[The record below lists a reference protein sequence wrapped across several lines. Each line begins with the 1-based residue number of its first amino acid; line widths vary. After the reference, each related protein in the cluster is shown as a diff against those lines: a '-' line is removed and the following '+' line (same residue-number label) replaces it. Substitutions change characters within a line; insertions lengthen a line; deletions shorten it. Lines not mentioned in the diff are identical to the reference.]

1 MEPPAEAAR
10 FLGGTRPVRVIRPES
25 HPDMDLKVVEPLS
38 AMRDPVSD
46 DAGRRAGAVKLPN
59 RHTTHISGVGPAMEA
74 LAERKGL
81 TSGGGDEHTSRV
93 STGGS
98 VWPAIERSVLDEV
111 LKHHTTL
118 VFVNSRALRKN
129 SPHGSTTCMR
139 NCAHPGKLGLKPPS
153 KRTQGG
159 MRCPTVGLA
168 ERT

>member
-1 MEPPAEAAR
+1 MPAGLSNASGFPPLWNRPAEAAR

-59 RHTTHISGVGPAMEA
+59 RHTTHISGVSPAMEA

-118 VFVNSRALRKN
+118 VFVNSR
-129 SPHGSTTCMR
+129 
-139 NCAHPGKLGLKPPS
+139 
-153 KRTQGG
+153 
-159 MRCPTVGLA
+159 GLA
-168 ERT
+168 EKLTARLNDLYAQLRTIPENWV

>member
-1 MEPPAEAAR
+1 
-10 FLGGTRPVRVIRPES
+10 
-25 HPDMDLKVVEPLS
+25 
-38 AMRDPVSD
+38 
-46 DAGRRAGAVKLPN
+46 
-59 RHTTHISGVGPAMEA
+59 MEA

-81 TSGGGDEHTSRV
+81 TSVGGDEHTSRV

-118 VFVNSRALRKN
+118 VFVNSRGLAEKLTARLN
-129 SPHGSTTCMR
+129 DLVWR